1 MRTMAPFEL
10 ILFDIDGTL
19 VDTGGAGARS
29 WEWAFEQL
37 FTHPGV
43 DIGKYSKSG
52 MTDPVIGRHVFEEV
66 MRRDPEDGEL
76 KDLMS
81 SYMAVVPDF
90 VAASEGYTV
99 LKGVPELLERLTG
112 EGIMLGITSGGLE
125 PVAHAK
131 LGRGQLNRFFALGGY
146 GSDSEDRIELT
157 RTAIARGEQRLGR
170 SLERDRIAVVG
181 DTPLDVDAAE
191 GVGVVSVA
199 VASGRYT
206 VEQLR
211 QSGADHVLAS
221 LAEPFPEAC

>member
-1 MRTMAPFEL
+1 MTPFEL
-10 ILFDIDGTL
+10 VLFDIDGTL

-52 MTDPVIGRHVFEEV
+52 MTDPVIARHVFQEV
-66 MRRDPEDGEL
+66 MRREPRDREL
-76 KDLMS
+76 VELMG

-90 VAASEGYTV
+90 VAASERYTV
-99 LKGVPELLERLTG
+99 LEGVPELLERLTR
-112 EGIMLGITSGGLE
+112 EGVLLGITSGGLE

-131 LGRGQLNRFFALGGY
+131 LGRGQLNRFFGLGGY
-146 GSDSEDRIELT
+146 GSDSEDRIALT
-157 RTAIARGEQRLGR
+157 RTAIERGEKRLGR
-170 SLERDRIAVVG
+170 RLEPEQIAVVG

-206 VEQLR
+206 IEQL
-211 QSGADHVLAS
+211 QEAGADHVLAS
-221 LAEPFPEAC
+221 LAEPFPGTSSGD